1 MCAAI
6 LAMASMLLTYAATG
20 LIEAHRQAGQ
30 AGQAVTLAQASR
42 SLLKT
47 LLPLRLERGSSLAL
61 GGEAPADPDTLSA
74 LAKNREAMLT
84 NFRTAQLLLNEQ
96 DVPAVS
102 ATLGRLNAAQE
113 TLNALRPRI
122 DSALRLPKAQR
133 DATLLPAALKA
144 FQDLL
149 DALTATT
156 DAVDAAIPRSD
167 AILQRYLAIKR
178 SAWTTR
184 VAIGNVALRV
194 QTSLAAKTTWSLA
207 ETVAAAEER
216 ARLQSAWLATTEAVS
231 NVPETIRA
239 AYQKAH
245 ASNFE
250 GEPAS
255 IAQAVFDALSLN
267 KPSPVTFLELRQRN
281 TVDQMAIVDL
291 AYAALDAMVARA
303 ETLAG
308 ESHAILLRNAA
319 ALLAATLLVALGLL
333 ALSRGVLR
341 PIRAISATVRALAQ
355 GDTTVDVPVHDYS
368 NEFRPIVAAVQVFKE
383 NLIRTRQ
390 LEADTAQAQQH
401 ADEERRASMRQMADG
416 FERAVGDMIGQVSAS
431 ASELQSAAGSLSTMA
446 GQTSTQSGAVAAAA
460 EQAASNVNTVAVAA
474 EELGSSVQEIGRQ
487 VQGSAELTRAAASEA
502 DHTGALVQELRT
514 AVAKI
519 GDVVGLISSIAG
531 QTNLLALN
539 ATIEAARAGE
549 AGRGFA
555 VVAAEVKMLAEQTAR
570 ATEEISEHIARVQA
584 STGQAVT
591 AIGAIT
597 DRIREING
605 VAAAIA
611 AGVEEQGTAT
621 QEIVRNVGEAAA
633 GAATVTSNIS
643 GVADA
648 AEKTGSAAGQ
658 VLDAA
663 SALSRQ
669 SDHLTSEVGRFLANV
684 RATYAISSSQVTL
697 VRETFAKVQ
706 SIADHAADLF
716 YDRLFEIAPQVRTL
730 FPEAMAEQKR
740 KLMAMLALAIAN
752 LDKPEALASVVRDLG
767 QRHLGYGTQELH
779 FEAVESAL
787 LWTLERALGADFT
800 PDARRAWTETY
811 GVLAGLMKS
820 SFARAA

>member
-1 MCAAI
+1 
-6 LAMASMLLTYAATG
+6 MASMLLTYAATA
-20 LIEAHRQAGQ
+20 LIEAQSQARL
-30 AGQAVTLAQASR
+30 AGRAVTLAQASR

-47 LLPLRLERGSSLAL
+47 LLPLRLERGSALAL

-74 LAKNREAMLT
+74 LAQSREAMLT
-84 NFRTAQLLLNEQ
+84 NFRTAQELLNEQ

-102 ATLGRLNAAQE
+102 ATLGRLNAAQDS
-113 TLNALRPRI
+113 LNALRAQI
-122 DSALRLPKAQR
+122 DSALRLPKTQR
-133 DATLLPAALKA
+133 DAALLPAALKA
-144 FQDLL
+144 FQNLL

-167 AILQRYLAIKR
+167 AMLQRYLVLKR
-178 SAWTTR
+178 SAWTSR

-194 QTSLAAKTTWSLA
+194 HTSLAAKTGWSLA

-216 ARLQSAWLATTEAVS
+216 ARLQSAWIATTEAAS
-231 NVPETIRA
+231 DVPETIRA
-239 AYQKAH
+239 AFQKAH

-250 GEPAS
+250 GESAA

-267 KPSPVTFLELRQRN
+267 KPSPLPFLELRPRN
-281 TVDQMAIVDL
+281 TVDQMTIVDL
-291 AYAALDAMVARA
+291 AYASLDAMVERA
-303 ETLAG
+303 ETLAH
-308 ESHAILLRNAA
+308 EAHAILLRNAA

-333 ALSRGVLR
+333 ALFRGVLG

-355 GDTTVDVPVHDYS
+355 GDTTVDVPVQDYS

-383 NLIRTRQ
+383 NLIRTQQ
-390 LEADTAQAQQH
+390 LEADTASARRQA
-401 ADEERRASMRQMADG
+401 DDERRASMRQMADG
-416 FERAVGDMIGQVSAS
+416 FERAVGDLIGQVSAS
-431 ASELQSAAGSLSTMA
+431 ATELQSAAGSLSTMA
-446 GQTSTQSGAVAAAA
+446 VQTSTQSGAVAVAA
-460 EQAASNVNTVAVAA
+460 EEAASNVNTVAAAA
-474 EELGSSVQEIGRQ
+474 EELGTSVQEIGRQ
-487 VQGSAELTRAAASEA
+487 VQGSAELARAAASEA

-514 AVAKI
+514 AVARI
-519 GDVVGLISSIAG
+519 GDVVTLISSIAG

-555 VVAAEVKMLAEQTAR
+555 VVATEVKMLAEQTAR
-570 ATEEISEHIARVQA
+570 ATEEISGHIARVQT

-597 DRIREING
+597 GRIREINE

-633 GAATVTSNIS
+633 GAAIVTSNIA
-643 GVADA
+643 GVAQA
-648 AEKTGSAAGQ
+648 AEKTGSAANQ
-658 VLDAA
+658 ALDAA

-669 SDHLTSEVGRFLANV
+669 SNHLSGAVGHFLANV
-684 RATYAISSSQVTL
+684 RATYTISSSQVTL

-706 SIADHAADLF
+706 PIADTAADLF
-716 YDRLFEIAPQVRTL
+716 YDRLFEIAPQIRTL
-730 FPEAMAEQKR
+730 FPESMTEQKH
-740 KLMAMLALAIAN
+740 KLMAMLALAVAN
-752 LDKPEALASVVRDLG
+752 LDKPEALASAVRDLG
-767 QRHLGYGTQELH
+767 QRHISYGTQEAH
-779 FEAVESAL
+779 FEAVGSAL

-800 PDARRAWTETY
+800 PDVRRAWTETY
-811 GVLAGLMKS
+811 DVVAGLMKT